1 VQVRAL
7 FLGIDTAD
15 AAAEIAAAAAAAGG
29 GNGSNGGGSEWRVT
43 SAVAKAK
50 LVIEFEPD
58 APSPYAAGGSD
69 CVRVAATAAA
79 AATTAADSVGNG
91 RADADTAAGGDPLGV
106 GSAETNHSK
115 QLVLVPRD
123 ELIADLPL
131 GLRLLN
137 SIRMGAVGADRS
149 MLRLKG
155 RGDGWDGGV
164 REGREISVK
173 VGARST
179 PYLEALFRPYLGP
192 IWRPYLG
199 PI

>member
-1 VQVRAL
+1 
-7 FLGIDTAD
+7 
-15 AAAEIAAAAAAAGG
+15 
-29 GNGSNGGGSEWRVT
+29 
-43 SAVAKAK
+43 VAKAK

-58 APSPYAAGGSD
+58 APSAYAAGGSD
-69 CVRVAATAAA
+69 CVRVAATAAPAAAAAA

-91 RADADTAAGGDPLGV
+91 RADADTAAAAGGGDPLGA

-173 VGARST
+173 VGA
-179 PYLEALFRPYLGP
+179 LFGGP
-192 IWRPYLG
+192 I
-199 PI
+199 

>member
-1 VQVRAL
+1 MQVRAL

-15 AAAEIAAAAAAAGG
+15 AAAEIAAAASAAGSG
-29 GNGSNGGGSEWRVT
+29 GNGGGGLEWRVT

-79 AATTAADSVGNG
+79 AAAAAAATTAADSGGNG
-91 RADADTAAGGDPLGV
+91 RADADTAAGGDPLGA

-173 VGARST
+173 VGAPYIG
-179 PYLEALFRPYLGP
+179 PYLAP
-192 IWRPYLG
+192 I
-199 PI
+199 